1 MTLRPPSIL
10 ITGASGFVGSHL
22 VETAIDHGFETWAA
36 VRKNSSTRY
45 LNDKRTKIIS
55 LDLNDS
61 KTLYQ
66 QIIKNKPQG
75 WDYIIHA
82 AGATKALRQ
91 EDFDKANYIT
101 TRNLIDTLKQLNL
114 KPKRFV
120 LISSL
125 ATQMPHHSKTQYSL
139 SKTKAENY
147 IKNTDTDYIILQPTG
162 VYGPRDKDYLLAIK
176 SIQKHLEVAIGFKPQ
191 QLTFIY
197 VRDLCEAALSA
208 LANGSSRQTY
218 QLSDGKTYSNR
229 DFNTIVKSTL
239 NIKHTIPLTIP
250 LIILKLVCL
259 ANTLL
264 SQLTK
269 TVSPINKDKYL
280 MLKQRDWTC
289 NIEKARQN
297 LSFHPRYDLKKGMA
311 ETISWYKKKQ
321 WI

>member
-1 MTLRPPSIL
+1 MTPCPPSIL
-10 ITGASGFVGSHL
+10 ITGASGFVGSYL
-22 VETAIDHGFETWAA
+22 VETAIAQGFETWAA

-45 LNDKRTKIIS
+45 LGDKRTKIIS
-55 LDLNDS
+55 LELNDS
-61 KTLYQ
+61 KTLSQ
-66 QIIKNKPQG
+66 QILKNKPQG
-75 WDYIIHA
+75 WNYIIHA
-82 AGATKALRQ
+82 AGATKALKQ

-101 TRNLIDTLKQLNL
+101 TRNLVETLQQLNL
-114 KPKRFV
+114 SPKRFV

-125 ATQMPHHSKTQYSL
+125 ATQMPRHSKTLYSI
-139 SKTKAENY
+139 SKTKAEHFL
-147 IKNTDTDYIILQPTG
+147 KNTSTDYIILQPTG

-176 SIQKHLEVAIGFKPQ
+176 SIQRHLEVSIGFKPQ

-197 VRDLCEAALSA
+197 VKDLCDAALSA
-208 LANGSSRQTY
+208 LINGPSRQTY

-239 NIKHTIPLTIP
+239 NIKHTLHVTIPLT
-250 LIILKLVCL
+250 LLKLVCL

-264 SQLTK
+264 SQVTK

-289 NIEKARQN
+289 VIDKARQD